1 MSTNWLISLIL
12 LVRTRW
18 LDSKMLFH

>member
-18 LDSKMLFH
+18 LDSKMLFR